1 MTTHP
6 VSLRLGS
13 AAPQGLEAGGSD
25 MFSRFAISNT
35 PGTRAFAA
43 ATLALAMTL
52 VAGCAS
58 PPPKPEEPKLVWPPP
73 PLPSRIEFVRSITSE
88 ADLKTDTT
96 FTSTMATFLAGE
108 QIPDGR
114 IASPAGLAV
123 SADGQRL
130 YVADP
135 LQHKLFTFDFAKK
148 ELRRIDV
155 GYPTGVA
162 LDDQEN
168 IYVVDGVKKGV
179 SVFDRAGKPLRE
191 INDKSMTRPNGIAVD
206 SRHDRVYVVDT
217 GSSDAPEQNVKIFDR
232 SGNRLGAIG
241 AAAGGDF
248 GQFSYPTYVALDGE
262 GNVFIADT
270 LNGRVQKFDH
280 EGKFVTSF
288 GKAGSNWGEFDKPK
302 GVALDTFGNLYVVDT
317 SWSNVQIFNPRG
329 EVLLFFGGRG
339 PIPGMMKN
347 PLSIAIDKN
356 NRIYVGD
363 YLNHRIGVYQ
373 LVNTKADDS
382 FIKPPAPNPSA
393 QKSTTKGTAQ

>member
-1 MTTHP
+1 MTTDL
-6 VSLRLGS
+6 VLTRQVQ
-13 AAPQGLEAGGSD
+13 AAKHGLEARGSE
-25 MFSRFAISNT
+25 MFSRKPVSKALAAR
-35 PGTRAFAA
+35 GFAA
-43 ATLALAMTL
+43 VTLALATLL

-58 PPPKPEEPKLVWPPP
+58 APPPVEEPKLVWPAPP
-73 PLPSRIEFVRSITSE
+73 EPPRIQFVRSITSQE
-88 ADLKTDTT
+88 DLKADTT
-96 FTSTMATFLAGE
+96 FTAAMATFLAGE

-148 ELRRIDV
+148 ELRQIDV

-179 SVFDRAGKPLRE
+179 SVFDSMGKPLRE
-191 INDKSMTRPNGIAVD
+191 INDQSMTRPNGIAVD
-206 SRHDRVYVVDT
+206 SKRDRVYVVDT
-217 GSSDAPEQNVKIFDR
+217 GNSEAPEQNVKIFDR
-232 SGNRLGAIG
+232 SGKRIGAIG
-241 AAAGGDF
+241 GASGGDF
-248 GQFSYPTYVALDGE
+248 GQFSYPTYVTLDAE
-262 GNVFIADT
+262 GNVYVTDT
-270 LNGRVQKFDH
+270 LNARIQKFDH
-280 EGKFVTSF
+280 EGKFITSI
-288 GKAGSNWGEFDKPK
+288 GKAGSNWGQFDKPK
-302 GVALDTFGNLYVVDT
+302 GVALDTFGNVYVVDT
-317 SWSNVQIFNPRG
+317 SWSNVQIFNPKG
-329 EVLLFFGGRG
+329 EILLFFGGRG

-373 LVNTKADDS
+373 LVNTKAEDS
-382 FIKPPAPNPSA
+382 FITPVAPNPTA
-393 QKSTTKGTAQ
+393 QKGATKGTAQ

>member
-1 MTTHP
+1 MKTNP
-6 VSLRLGS
+6 ESKRLAR
-13 AAPQGLEAGGSD
+13 AAANGLEARGSD
-25 MFSRFAISNT
+25 MFSRNPISKALAAR
-35 PGTRAFAA
+35 GFAA
-43 ATLALAMTL
+43 ATLAVATVL

-58 PPPKPEEPKLVWPPP
+58 APPPVEEPKLVWPAPP
-73 PLPSRIEFVRSITSE
+73 EPPRIQFVRSITSQE
-88 ADLKTDTT
+88 DLKADTT
-96 FTSTMATFLAGE
+96 FTAAMASFLAGE

-123 SADGQRL
+123 SADAQRL

-135 LQHKLFTFDFAKK
+135 LQHKLFTFDFEKK
-148 ELRRIDV
+148 ELRKIDV

-179 SVFDRAGKPLRE
+179 SVFDRTGKPLRE

-206 SRHDRVYVVDT
+206 SKHDRVYVVD
-217 GSSDAPEQNVKIFDR
+217 
-232 SGNRLGAIG
+232 AIG
-241 AAAGGDF
+241 GAPGGEF
-248 GQFSYPTYVALDGE
+248 GQFSYPTYVTLDAE
-262 GNVFIADT
+262 GNVFVADT
-270 LNGRVQKFDH
+270 LNARIQKFDH
-280 EGKFVTSF
+280 EGKFITSI

-302 GVALDTFGNLYVVDT
+302 GVALDTFGNVYVVDT
-317 SWSNVQIFNPRG
+317 SWSNVQIFNPKG

-373 LVNTKADDS
+373 LVNTKAEDS
-382 FIKPPAPNPSA
+382 FIKPVAPNPTA
-393 QKSTTKGTAQ
+393 QKGATKGTAQ